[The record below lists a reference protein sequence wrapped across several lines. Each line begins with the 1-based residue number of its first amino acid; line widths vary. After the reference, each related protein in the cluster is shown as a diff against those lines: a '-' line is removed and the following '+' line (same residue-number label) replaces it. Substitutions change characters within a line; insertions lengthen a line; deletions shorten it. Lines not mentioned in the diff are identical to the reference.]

1 MTGRKAAQIEN
12 ARGRSLWRLN
22 LDDLV
27 VQPAVASSGYP
38 SGEPTAFAAAPSS
51 GCAVFKNLRLAP
63 TALDSGSTGGRL
75 PRLGSAWSRSA
86 RPVANPRLASVV
98 ARFRSPD
105 GDPSGLR
112 RTIPPPARP
121 TINCRLAPD
130 FDPSA
135 RLVEQPPAFAG
146 CCRSFACASA
156 AAAPAFTGC
165 CLLLPNR
172 RRTSDSHR
180 LFHLRL
186 HRFRFTRLAPGVSTS
201 GWAFDAP
208 LTSTEPCIGSKL
220 PMSIQYPPVRASSG
234 SASFDN
240 FRLASALCNLWR
252 GQRSLSGFRPR
263 FHPLTGLAA
272 IFRFS
277 SAFRSTNRSGDQLP
291 MPHRAIS

>member
-1 MTGRKAAQIEN
+1 MTGRKSAQIEN
-12 ARGRSLWRLN
+12 ARDRSLWRLN

-38 SGEPTAFAAAPSS
+38 SGEPAAFAAAPSS

-75 PRLGSAWSRSA
+75 PRLGSAWFRSA
-86 RPVANPRLASVV
+86 RPVANLRLASAV

-146 CCRSFACASA
+146 CCRSFQLALA
-156 AAAPAFTGC
+156 AAAASGFHR
-165 CLLLPNR
+165 LLPPFAKPAAN
-172 RRTSDSHR
+172 
-180 LFHLRL
+180 L
-186 HRFRFTRLAPGVSTS
+186 
-201 GWAFDAP
+201 
-208 LTSTEPCIGSKL
+208 
-220 PMSIQYPPVRASSG
+220 
-234 SASFDN
+234 
-240 FRLASALCNLWR
+240 RLASAVPPPA
-252 GQRSLSGFRPR
+252 SPVSI
-263 FHPLTGLAA
+263 HPACARCFYLRLGLRCAPNFNRTLHRQQAA
-272 IFRFS
+272 DEYSISAGSRIFRIC
-277 SAFRSTNRSGDQLP
+277 QL
-291 MPHRAIS
+291 

>member
-1 MTGRKAAQIEN
+1 MRRRQPRTVTDRKGAQIEN
-12 ARGRSLWRLN
+12 ARDRSLWRFN

-38 SGEPTAFAAAPSS
+38 SGEPAAFAAVPSS

-63 TALDSGSTGGRL
+63 TVLDSGSTGGRL
-75 PRLGSAWSRSA
+75 PRLGSAWFRSA
-86 RPVANPRLASVV
+86 RPVANPRLASGVT
-98 ARFRSPD
+98 RFRPPD

-146 CCRSFACASA
+146 CCRSFQLALATA
-156 AAAPAFTGC
+156 AASGFHR
-165 CLLLPNR
+165 LLPPWPNR

-208 LTSTEPCIGSKL
+208 LTSTEPCIAG
-220 PMSIQYPPVRASSG
+220 
-234 SASFDN
+234 
-240 FRLASALCNLWR
+240 
-252 GQRSLSGFRPR
+252 
-263 FHPLTGLAA
+263 
-272 IFRFS
+272 
-277 SAFRSTNRSGDQLP
+277 
-291 MPHRAIS
+291 